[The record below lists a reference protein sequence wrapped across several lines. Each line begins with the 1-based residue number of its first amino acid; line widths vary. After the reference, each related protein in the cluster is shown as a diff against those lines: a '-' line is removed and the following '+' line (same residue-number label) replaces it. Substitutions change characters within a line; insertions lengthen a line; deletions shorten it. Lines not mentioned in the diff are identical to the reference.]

1 MKRGF
6 LTGLLAA
13 SLALLTLG
21 CGADKDS
28 ASAQLEKA
36 MMAMDTG
43 RYADAIQYLD
53 AICPDRNVCADHI
66 LTLIA
71 EAQMGLS
78 GVELA
83 NLISGLA
90 AQTPGTTAAF
100 DAINLLFGSGAIDA
114 LDVTNLAD
122 SLTTLQG
129 VTPTP
134 SSQLQTAIA
143 AAAHLVAAI
152 TVAASPDGG
161 VTYNPAGV
169 VAALVTPVVAD
180 LTIVASNVAAVD
192 ASLGTGAD
200 LTADLNG
207 LVADIEAAGGGTVNG
222 TVELAELQAFV
233 GLL

>member
-100 DAINLLFGSGAIDA
+100 DAINLLFGGAIDA
-114 LDVTNLAD
+114 VDVTNLAD

-169 VAALVTPVVAD
+169 DAALVTTVVAD

-207 LVADIEAAGGGTVNG
+207 LVADIEAAGGGTVDG